1 MNLLFN
7 FEKILFKDTSIGGV
21 SIQLS
26 LALRAMSAGLKSKFS
41 SSSSSSAEKNQDMMV
56 VDNEILYAISRV
68 RLSTARLG
76 YNVAFIVVMFCT
88 FETAMLLTVYNIT
101 FYGITIV
108 AWADVQVAS
117 AKPTPTSRV
126 SLLVREKEKEI
137 YRRRPR

>member
-1 MNLLFN
+1 MNLLLN

-56 VDNEILYAISRV
+56 VDDEILYAISRV

-88 FETAMLLTVYNIT
+88 FETAMLSTVYNIT